1 MSILRPVAM
10 GELQASLRYFRCVA
24 GILLATASLA
34 CEDTSNQPPAPI
46 QVALALPSGWSL
58 IEIGWVVQAAD
69 GSTLATGTQ
78 DVGVPQDTLSLS
90 LLLPV
95 GEGDV
100 LYLDAVTTSGVL
112 CNGASAPFDV
122 VNGQPGAIDVPMSC
136 QTSGYSPSGCPDI
149 LVQGPTPPAAATG
162 GAVSIVATSSAF
174 DGTDVPSCTWVA
186 TGGVLSDTIGGSTR
200 YTCSVVGSQ
209 TVVLTVNEPV
219 LPGCST
225 TFLLPVTCLP

>member
-1 MSILRPVAM
+1 M
-10 GELQASLRYFRCVA
+10 GELRASLRYFRCVA
-24 GILLATASLA
+24 GILLATAASG
-34 CEDTSNQPPAPI
+34 CDDTSNQPAGPT

-58 IEIGWVVQAAD
+58 LEIGWVVQAAD

-78 DVGVPQDTLSLS
+78 DVGVPQATLSLS

-100 LYLDAVTTSGVL
+100 LYLEAVTASGVL
-112 CNGASAPFDV
+112 CSGASAPFDV
-122 VNGQPGAIDVPMSC
+122 VNGQPGAINVPMSC
-136 QTSGYSPSGCPDI
+136 QTSGYAPSGCPDI
-149 LVQGPTPPAAATG
+149 LVQGPTPPAAAPG
-162 GAVSIVATSSAF
+162 GTVSIVATSSLSE
-174 DGTDVPSCTWVA
+174 GTDVPSFTWVA

-209 TVVLTVNEPV
+209 TVILTVNDPV
-219 LPGCST
+219 LAGCST